1 MSRRRMIALLLLSA
15 LALSVVLFLLRSPA
29 PVGGQLRERGEMAA
43 AIGGELA
50 GAARVQ
56 LDILSAEDRAEVEE
70 MLEEL
75 ERSVAAVNALL
86 REARPDEAALS
97 AACNSSAD
105 RILSMSRRILID
117 PPVLAMPRI

>member
-15 LALSVVLFLLRSPA
+15 PALAVVLFLLRSPA
-29 PVGGQLRERGEMAA
+29 PVGGQLRERGEMAV

-56 LDILSAEDRAEVEE
+56 LDMLPAEDRAEVEE

-97 AACNSSAD
+97 AAVEQLERSLEAT
-105 RILSMSRRILID
+105 R
-117 PPVLAMPRI
+117 

>member
-1 MSRRRMIALLLLSA
+1 M
-15 LALSVVLFLLRSPA
+15 
-29 PVGGQLRERGEMAA
+29 

-56 LDILSAEDRAEVEE
+56 LDMLPAEDRAEVEE

-97 AACNSSAD
+97 AAVEQLERSLEAT
-105 RILSMSRRILID
+105 R
-117 PPVLAMPRI
+117 

>member
-1 MSRRRMIALLLLSA
+1 MSRRRMIALFLLLAMAVAVA
-15 LALSVVLFLLRSPA
+15 LYLLRSPA

-56 LDILSAEDRAEVEE
+56 LDMLPAADRAEVEK
-70 MLEEL
+70 MLDEL

-86 REARPDEAALS
+86 REARPDEVALS
-97 AACNSSAD
+97 AAVVQLEKSLEATQ
-105 RILSMSRRILID
+105 
-117 PPVLAMPRI
+117 